1 MVEYDCMVIF
11 ACEKCKYTDLL
22 EESSEK
28 SCPRCGSRMISLGIA
43 SSDWNMMDE
52 GQKESRINEIVKA
65 LEPDVPLYDENDFSN
80 AEPDAKDSCEECS
93 DITDKPTINTTKD
106 HSVGKKIKKVEPVK
120 KTVAVESKNPGRDN
134 QKGYSYKT
142 FMKRN
147 RPHTK
152 PAIKPGAVLV
162 IVMIV
167 CVLFALRSQ
176 YNAKNTGSI
185 SNVQP
190 DTSITNPDLDVSSTK
205 NDQKD
210 VYEFKNCLY
219 YDSLDDR
226 DKEVYQIAY
235 DLVMHKDESGY
246 DRTLSM
252 DSFEY
257 GEREN
262 SFFPII
268 HAMLSDHPEL
278 FYLQSNGRKFGIR
291 TVTMGS
297 ICTVTFSLGEG
308 EPDENE
314 RIARFE
320 RATQDFMSDIDLNA
334 TDPEIEMQ
342 IHDKLINLV
351 TYDYELLA
359 RDHDTGDLGYTA
371 YGALVEDSMGLKNR
385 AVCGG
390 YAQAFQYL
398 LQQAGIEAAYVTGYA
413 DSESGTLSEQ
423 GSHAWNIVKL
433 DGEWYEVD
441 SCWDDIDPPPD
452 APDKDFYKIIQ
463 YEQPQYYNATHHWYN
478 RTTDEMRLLPEENT
492 VITVQQGN
500 VIHEFRPC
508 AKSTH
513 QRKKEKTDEGYDIFA
528 YLNGFL
534 PQATG
539 TKYAL

>member
-1 MVEYDCMVIF
+1 MAVE
-11 ACEKCKYTDLL
+11 
-22 EESSEK
+22 
-28 SCPRCGSRMISLGIA
+28 R
-43 SSDWNMMDE
+43 
-52 GQKESRINEIVKA
+52 
-65 LEPDVPLYDENDFSN
+65 
-80 AEPDAKDSCEECS
+80 
-93 DITDKPTINTTKD
+93 
-106 HSVGKKIKKVEPVK
+106 K
-120 KTVAVESKNPGRDN
+120 KTGRDN
-134 QKGYSYKT
+134 QKGYSYKI

-147 RPHTK
+147 RSHTK

-176 YNAKNTGSI
+176 YNAKNMGAI
-185 SNVQP
+185 SNVRP
-190 DTSITNPDLDVSSTK
+190 DTSITNPDLDASSTK

-226 DKEVYQIAY
+226 DREVYQIAY

-308 EPDENE
+308 ESDENE

-342 IHDKLINLV
+342 IHSIMIYTNL
-351 TYDYELLA
+351 
-359 RDHDTGDLGYTA
+359 
-371 YGALVEDSMGLKNR
+371 
-385 AVCGG
+385 
-390 YAQAFQYL
+390 
-398 LQQAGIEAAYVTGYA
+398 
-413 DSESGTLSEQ
+413 
-423 GSHAWNIVKL
+423 
-433 DGEWYEVD
+433 
-441 SCWDDIDPPPD
+441 
-452 APDKDFYKIIQ
+452 
-463 YEQPQYYNATHHWYN
+463 
-478 RTTDEMRLLPEENT
+478 
-492 VITVQQGN
+492 
-500 VIHEFRPC
+500 
-508 AKSTH
+508 
-513 QRKKEKTDEGYDIFA
+513 
-528 YLNGFL
+528 
-534 PQATG
+534 
-539 TKYAL
+539 